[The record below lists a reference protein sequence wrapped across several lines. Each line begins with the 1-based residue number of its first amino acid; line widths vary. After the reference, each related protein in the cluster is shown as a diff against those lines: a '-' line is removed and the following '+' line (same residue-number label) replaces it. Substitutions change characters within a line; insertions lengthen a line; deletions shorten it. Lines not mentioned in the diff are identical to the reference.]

1 MGLLG
6 RPPPDA
12 SRARSGLTGE
22 PLDPASLLGPA
33 ACLGS
38 AALWALAANVYTRA
52 AHASS
57 PMAVNLLR
65 AGLSFPLFFA
75 AALATDPSALGL
87 VTPARAGW
95 LVLSVAGSYVVG
107 DAFFLASAR
116 LLGVPVAL
124 AIASTYP
131 LWSAFAGWAFL
142 GQRVAPAGL
151 AGVALVVAGVVTVV
165 RRGGDGAGEGG
176 TRASGHG
183 AGVAL
188 AFATSLFWALNT
200 FAIARGGAGLPV
212 AAVNTFRMGF
222 AVALIP
228 LGRLLLRGRSTP
240 LLVPAAEARRSWPY
254 FLLESVGGT
263 ALFVVGL
270 TRSPLAVAAA
280 LTSLAPV
287 LSVPFAVFIGRER
300 LGARVVAGIAVVTA
314 GIVLLVAFGRG

>member
-1 MGLLG
+1 
-6 RPPPDA
+6 
-12 SRARSGLTGE
+12 
-22 PLDPASLLGPA
+22 
-33 ACLGS
+33 
-38 AALWALAANVYTRA
+38 
-52 AHASS
+52 
-57 PMAVNLLR
+57 MAVNLLR
-65 AGLSFPLFFA
+65 AGLSFPLFLA
-75 AALATDPSALGL
+75 AALATDASALAL
-87 VTPARAGW
+87 VTPGRAGW
-95 LVLSVAGSYVVG
+95 LLLSVVGSYVVG
-107 DAFFLASAR
+107 DALFLASAR

-151 AGVALVVAGVVTVV
+151 SGVALVVVGVVTVV
-165 RRGGDGAGEGG
+165 RRRGDADPGAGPGAEAPRG
-176 TRASGHG
+176 SGH
-183 AGVAL
+183 ATGVAL

-228 LGRLLLRGRSTP
+228 LGRLLLRGRRTP
-240 LLVPAAEARRSWPY
+240 LLVPALEVRRAWPY
-254 FLLESVGGT
+254 FILESVGGT

-270 TRSPLAVAAA
+270 THSPLAVAAA

-287 LSVPFAVFIGRER
+287 LSVPFAVVIGRER

>member
-1 MGLLG
+1 M
-6 RPPPDA
+6 DA
-12 SRARSGLTGE
+12 SL
-22 PLDPASLLGPA
+22 LLGPA

-38 AALWALAANVYTRA
+38 AALWALSANVYARA

-65 AGLSFPLFFA
+65 AGLSFPLFLA
-75 AALATDPSALGL
+75 AALATDPASLGL
-87 VTPARAGW
+87 VTPSRAGW

-107 DAFFLASAR
+107 DALFLASAR

-131 LWSAFAGWAFL
+131 LWSAFAGWLFL

-165 RRGGDGAGEGG
+165 RQRSGGGDE
-176 TRASGHG
+176 ASPRQGHA

-200 FAIARGGAGLPV
+200 FAIARGGSGIPV
-212 AAVNTFRMGF
+212 AAVNSFRMGF
-222 AVALIP
+222 AAALIP
-228 LGRLLLRGRSTP
+228 LASLLLRGRRPP
-240 LLVPAAEARRSWPY
+240 LLVPAVEVRRSWPF

-287 LSVPFAVFIGRER
+287 LSVPFAVLIGRER

-314 GIVLLVAFGRG
+314 GIVLLVAFGRA